1 MFGDDMCPFNL
12 KCTFK
17 VFINVK
23 CGSSFEKIPVL
34 RRCQKDIDLIKVMD
48 MRVNGIVLMDKC
60 ADHLIRIRKTRFHHP
75 MVFADD
81 LHRILQY
88 GYIHYF
94 GILYYHFGT
103 VCVNIQV

>member
-34 RRCQKDIDLIKVMD
+34 RRCQKDIDLIKVILFSCGQIMLCLITWYLYSYLGEG
-48 MRVNGIVLMDKC
+48 NGN
-60 ADHLIRIRKTRFHHP
+60 P
-75 MVFADD
+75 
-81 LHRILQY
+81 LQY
-88 GYIHYF
+88 SCLENPMG
-94 GILYYHFGT
+94 GA
-103 VCVNIQV
+103 